1 MKLLEE
7 YQMELQEKPL
17 WESQVE
23 LFMKKLKMELLEGSL
38 VQLLMVIS
46 DGTAEE
52 ITGETLE

>member
-1 MKLLEE
+1 
-7 YQMELQEKPL
+7 MELQEKPL